1 MTHVNNSRIF
11 RKWRLPENERE
22 QQGIADMGTEA
33 AGDRTPGRKPAF
45 CGMHRP
51 TGPRLMLI
59 AVLAR
64 LVAAH
69 GHSAYLRSDNGPDS
83 VAHQVQTWLTVHRA
97 ATLSID
103 PGCPW
108 QHGFGEVST
117 GPCGMNASI
126 WTPFLCFH
134 GRGAPSVPLSA
145 RLIHIFSREEAGFL
159 GDYSAF
165 FSHRRN
171 AAEIAP
177 YLDSCGVTIHSVAL

>member
-1 MTHVNNSRIF
+1 MSITAEFFGSGDFQRTSANSRGSPTWGP
-11 RKWRLPENERE
+11 KPQE
-22 QQGIADMGTEA
+22 TEHLGESQRF
-33 AGDRTPGRKPAF
+33 AGCIG
-45 CGMHRP
+45 
-51 TGPRLMLI
+51 L
-59 AVLAR
+59 
-64 LVAAH
+64 LVR
-69 GHSAYLRSDNGPDS
+69 GSCSLQCWPDS
-83 VAHQVQTWLTVHRA
+83 LLLMGIPPTCAVITDPTWLLIRSRRGSLCTGRQRSP
-97 ATLSID
+97 SIQD
-103 PGCPW
+103 VPGSTASAR
-108 QHGFGEVST
+108 VST